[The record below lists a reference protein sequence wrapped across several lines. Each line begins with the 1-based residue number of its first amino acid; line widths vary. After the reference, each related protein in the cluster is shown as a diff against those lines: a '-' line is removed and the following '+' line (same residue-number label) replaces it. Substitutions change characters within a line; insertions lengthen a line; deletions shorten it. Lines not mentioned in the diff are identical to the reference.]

1 MVEPWLRGTLT
12 EEDGVRR
19 GVLHALELAREDVAR
34 WCSEFTE
41 EQLEAR
47 PFGLPSVGF
56 QMRHIAR
63 SLDRLLTYAEGRQLS
78 CGQLEAL
85 ASELE
90 ASGSREKVFGEFE
103 SGIDSAMLRIKA
115 IPPGSYEQVRWVG
128 RGALP
133 SSVGGLLVHCA
144 DHAQRHVGQLVTTA
158 KVVSGMRGVGGGW
171 GRRSTDGVSA
181 TPPEI
186 RERGIQERS
195 TPGGDAQ

>member
-12 EEDGVRR
+12 EEDAVRR

-34 WCSEFTE
+34 WCLEFTV

-63 SLDRLLTYAEGRQLS
+63 SLDRLLTYAEGRKLND
-78 CGQLEAL
+78 GQLEAL
-85 ASELE
+85 ESEME
-90 ASGSREKVFGEFE
+90 PSGSRVAVFGEFE
-103 SGIDSAMLRIKA
+103 GGMDSATRRIKA
-115 IPPGSYEQVRWVG
+115 IPPGTYDKARWVG
-128 RGALP
+128 RGELP

-158 KVVSGMRGVGGGW
+158 KVMARMRGGGEDW
-171 GRRSTDGVSA
+171 KRRAGDGVSS
-181 TPPEI
+181 TPPKL
-186 RERGIQERS
+186 RERRS
-195 TPGGDAQ
+195 QNDDVP